1 MFFYAEFFF
10 FNFHQATNRFL
21 IAPMTLIHIS
31 QKWLNIYKDANHKYT
46 AIFPMKN
53 MQADNK

>member
-1 MFFYAEFFF
+1 MQNFFF
-10 FNFHQATNRFL
+10 FYFHQATNRFL
-21 IAPMTLIHIS
+21 IAPMALIHIS
-31 QKWLNIYKDANHKYT
+31 QKWLNNIYKDANHKYT